1 MHEAREGDRSSRR
14 NPCQSVAVESRSA
27 SGPEGLRREKTEVV
41 RRFYDE
47 APFPGYPPRDNLG
60 AFRARAERSRFA
72 LLLDAAIPS
81 DAHVVEVGCG
91 TGQMSLYLAHT
102 DRVVVGVDISRA
114 ALRLGQDAAR
124 RFGIT
129 SVRFVETDLHQP
141 GLKPESFDVVYSAGV
156 LHHTA
161 EPAAAFASVARLAR
175 PGGMVIVGLYNAI
188 ARLPLRCRRGIARL
202 TGFRVIPCDP
212 ILRERRAEPARRAAW
227 LRDQYQHPEEHRHTV
242 AEVKRWFAGNG
253 IEYLRAFP
261 STVFDDDGR
270 DLFAPA
276 LDDWS
281 VENWIAQIGW
291 MWTLGREGGLFFA
304 IGRRG

>member
-1 MHEAREGDRSSRR
+1 
-14 NPCQSVAVESRSA
+14 VAVDSR
-27 SGPEGLRREKTEVV
+27 TDVV

-47 APFPGYPPRDNLG
+47 APFPGYPPRDNLA
-60 AFRARAERSRFA
+60 AFRARAERSRFVQ
-72 LLLDAAIPS
+72 LLDAAIPE

-91 TGQMSLYLAHT
+91 TGQMSLYLARM

-114 ALRLGQDAAR
+114 ALRLGQDAVR

-129 SVRFVETDLHQP
+129 SVRFIETDLHHAGVRP
-141 GLKPESFDVVYSAGV
+141 DSFDVVYSAGV

-161 EPAAAFASVARLAR
+161 DPAAAFASIARLAR
-175 PGGMVIVGLYNAI
+175 PGGIVIVGLYNAF
-188 ARLPLRCRRGIARL
+188 ARLPLRFRRGIARL
-202 TGFRVIPCDP
+202 TGFRVIPFDP

-242 AEVKRWFAGNG
+242 AEVQRWFAANG
-253 IEYLRAFP
+253 IEYLRSFP

-276 LDDWS
+276 LDDWNF
-281 VENWIAQIGW
+281 ENWIAQLGW

-304 IGRRG
+304 IGRRLA

>member
-1 MHEAREGDRSSRR
+1 MHEAHEGYRSSRR
-14 NPCQSVAVESRSA
+14 KTRSLMAVDSR
-27 SGPEGLRREKTEVV
+27 TDVV

-47 APFPGYPPRDNLG
+47 APFPGYPPRDNLD

-72 LLLDAAIPS
+72 QLLDAAIPA

-91 TGQMSLYLAHT
+91 TGQMSLYLARM
-102 DRVVVGVDISRA
+102 DRVVVGADISRA

-124 RFGIT
+124 RFGIS

-141 GLKPESFDVVYSAGV
+141 GLTPESFDVVYSAGV

-175 PGGMVIVGLYNAI
+175 PGGMVIDGLYNAF
-188 ARLPLRCRRGIARL
+188 ARLPLRVRRGIARL
-202 TGFRVIPCDP
+202 TGFRVIPFDP

-242 AEVKRWFAGNG
+242 AEVQRWFAGNG

-276 LDDWS
+276 IDDCN
-281 VENWIAQIGW
+281 VENWLAQIGW
-291 MWTLGREGGLFFA
+291 MWTLGGEGGLFFA

>member
-1 MHEAREGDRSSRR
+1 MAAVDSR
-14 NPCQSVAVESRSA
+14 
-27 SGPEGLRREKTEVV
+27 TDVV

-47 APFPGYPPRDNLG
+47 APFPGYPPRDNLA

-72 LLLDAAIPS
+72 QQLDAAIPPN
-81 DAHVVEVGCG
+81 ARIVEVGCG
-91 TGQMSLYLAHT
+91 TGQMSLYLAHM
-102 DRVVVGVDISRA
+102 DRVVVGADISRS

-129 SVRFVETDLHQP
+129 SVSFIETDLHQP
-141 GLKPESFDVVYSAGV
+141 GLKPESFDIVYSAGV

-175 PGGMVIVGLYNAI
+175 PGGIVIIGLYNAF
-188 ARLPLRCRRGIARL
+188 ARLPLRFRRGIARL
-202 TGFRVIPCDP
+202 TGFRLIPFDP

-242 AEVKRWFAGNG
+242 AEVRRWFAANG
-253 IEYLRAFP
+253 IEYLRSFP

-270 DLFAPA
+270 ELFVPA
-276 LDDWS
+276 VDDWN
-281 VENWIAQIGW
+281 VENWIAQLGW

>member
-1 MHEAREGDRSSRR
+1 LVAADSR
-14 NPCQSVAVESRSA
+14 
-27 SGPEGLRREKTEVV
+27 TDVV

-47 APFPGYPPRDNLG
+47 APFPGYPPRDSLA

-72 LLLDAAIPS
+72 QLLDAAIPP
-81 DAHVVEVGCG
+81 DARVVEVGCG
-91 TGQMSLYLAHT
+91 TGQMSLYLAQM
-102 DRVVVGVDISRA
+102 DRVVVGVDVSRA

-129 SVRFVETDLHQP
+129 SVRFVETDLNQP
-141 GLKPESFDVVYSAGV
+141 GLTPESFDIVYSAGV

-175 PGGMVIVGLYNAI
+175 PGGIVIVGLYNAF
-188 ARLPLRCRRGIARL
+188 ARLPLRFRRGIARL
-202 TGFRVIPCDP
+202 TGFRVIPFDP
-212 ILRERRAEPARRAAW
+212 VLRERRAEPARRAAW

-253 IEYLRAFP
+253 IDYLRSFP

-281 VENWIAQIGW
+281 VENWIAQLGW